1 MENTKGGAYQD
12 TLFLHQ
18 HAESPSRMA
27 IGLGL
32 VDNDGI
38 EQALTAHRFDDRTLN
53 GLQTLTEDVT
63 QLLRPFD
70 HLFIADNL
78 QSTDGHGTAQ
88 RVPAIGRTMRAG
100 LNGQH
105 DVLATQ
111 NTGHRIHSTGDGL
124 AQQHQIRLDST
135 PFVAEKLPRP
145 GNTGLDLI
153 ADQQGIVLIA
163 QGSGLLQ
170 VILVR
175 NNNSCLALDGFDQEG
190 SQVGACFLERFAQS
204 GLVVVRDRLIS
215 SGDGAANVGEI
226 GAIVLARFRIGRKR
240 NGRKLERY
248 K

>member
-1 MENTKGGAYQD
+1 
-12 TLFLHQ
+12 
-18 HAESPSRMA
+18 MA

-38 EQALTAHRFDDRTLN
+38 EQTLTAHCFDDWTLN
-53 GLQTLTEDVT
+53 GLQTLTEDMT

-70 HLFIADNL
+70 HLFIADKL

-111 NTGHRIHSTGDGL
+111 NTGHGIHATGDGL

-145 GNTGLDLI
+145 GNAGLDLI

-175 NNNSCLALDGFDQEG
+175 DNNPRLTLDGFDQEG
-190 SQVGACFLERFAQS
+190 SQVGACFLERLAQG

-215 SGDGAANVGEI
+215 SGDGAADIGEI
-226 GAIVLARFRIGRKR
+226 GAIVFTRFRIGRKR
-240 NGRKLERY
+240 DGRKLERHQ
-248 K
+248 